1 MPHPARE
8 SEPNSSSGSQMA
20 CGTCPIQKPAH
31 SMAEALPVVVS
42 LCSRIAKV
50 PSRTH
55 FTLNA
60 LKKKKY
66 SEPSKWKRQ
75 MMFSCGYKRK
85 WNYLCRNEEEVSL
98 AWKPV
103 GRLNPP
109 RQYGGDLP
117 ASWNSP
123 VCFMLLGWSPALA
136 YVSVGRGINDNWK
149 IPWLLVI
156 NVVDR
161 SWKG

>member
-1 MPHPARE
+1 
-8 SEPNSSSGSQMA
+8 
-20 CGTCPIQKPAH
+20 
-31 SMAEALPVVVS
+31 
-42 LCSRIAKV
+42 
-50 PSRTH
+50 
-55 FTLNA
+55 
-60 LKKKKY
+60 
-66 SEPSKWKRQ
+66 

-103 GRLNPP
+103 GRLSPP